1 MSCATQKKNA
11 ENRTCTNVCYEYECA
26 MSNKNG
32 LGKIECF
39 TLSSLP
45 PPPPSPPPPLSFT
58 LSRSLSLD
66 HNLSLRRETDRQK
79 DKQAFRQTD
88 IQTDRQTGRPASR
101 QTDRQ
106 TDRQTR
112 ADSLVPF
119 ASPQPSATSLT
130 NLKHWHTLSLPH
142 NTLISKGGRSSG
154 RNSYQDRP
162 SPPGLF

>member
-1 MSCATQKKNA
+1 MSCATPKKNA

-66 HNLSLRRETDRQK
+66 HNLSFRRETDRQR
-79 DKQAFRQTD
+79 DRQACRQTD
-88 IQTDRQTGRPASR
+88 IQTDRQVGRQVDRP
-101 QTDRQ
+101 TDRQ

-112 ADSLVPF
+112 ADSLAPF
-119 ASPQPSATSLT
+119 ASPQPSAASLT
-130 NLKHWHTLSLPH
+130 NLKHWHTLSLPTTFLFQKVVGQVAGTRIKIH
-142 NTLISKGGRSSG
+142 T
-154 RNSYQDRP
+154 
-162 SPPGLF
+162 PPRGLF